1 VHNDKAAQ
9 AELDA
14 LGLEVLPVVILPDGR
29 SLVVGH
35 VAQLR
40 EFLGMPPEE
49 GKPWHELVDAAERAL
64 MAFELLL
71 TQVPD
76 EKITLPTPN
85 RGRDMRNMTVNIF
98 SLMQELIVCMD
109 TGHFSYAA
117 HKDHDKVSV
126 NFTKA
131 SELIAYAQDLRQR
144 WAKRAR
150 EVAPDEID
158 AFVST
163 DRKGDL
169 TQYLVLD
176 AGARH
181 AAGHLMQAYQFMRDQ
196 DIEPAEPLTREDL
209 KPIQVQ
215 ESLY

>member
-1 VHNDKAAQ
+1 MHLDPSAQ

-14 LGLEVLPVVILPDGR
+14 LGLEVLPVVIQGDR
-29 SLVVGH
+29 HLVVGH

-40 EFLGMPPEE
+40 EWLGMPPED
-49 GKPWHELVDAAERAL
+49 GASWHDLVDAAERVL

-71 TQVPD
+71 EGLPD
-76 EKITLPTPN
+76 DKITLPTPN

-117 HKDHDKVSV
+117 HKEHDKIAVD
-126 NFTKA
+126 FTKT
-131 SELIAYAQDLRQR
+131 SELIAYAKDLRQR
-144 WAKRAR
+144 WAARAR
-150 EVAPDEID
+150 EVKPEEMDG
-158 AFVST
+158 FVST

-181 AAGHLMQAYQFMRDQ
+181 AAGHLLQAYQFMK
-196 DIEPAEPLTREDL
+196 DIGLPVKEALSREEM

>member
-1 VHNDKAAQ
+1 VHNNPAAQ

-14 LGLEVLPVVILPDGR
+14 LGLEVLPVVIQGDR
-29 SLVVGH
+29 HVVVGH

-49 GKPWHELVDAAERAL
+49 GAQWHELVDAAERAL

-71 TQVPD
+71 EQLPD
-76 EKITLPTPN
+76 DKIALPTPN

-117 HKDHDKVSV
+117 HKEHDKIAV
-126 NFTKA
+126 NFTKT
-131 SELIAYAQDLRQR
+131 SQLIEYARDLRKR
-144 WAKRAR
+144 WAERAR
-150 EVAPDEID
+150 RVTGDDID
-158 AFVST
+158 GFVST
-163 DRKGDL
+163 DRKGDM
-169 TQYLVLD
+169 TQYFVLD

-196 DIEPAEPLTREDL
+196 GIEPAEPLTREDL
-209 KPIQVQ
+209 RPIQVQ

>member
-1 VHNDKAAQ
+1 MHNDPAAQ

-40 EFLGMPPEE
+40 EFLGMPPET
-49 GKPWHELVDAAERAL
+49 GAGWHELVDAAERVL

-71 TQVPD
+71 EQLPD
-76 EKITLPTPN
+76 DKITLPTPN

-109 TGHFSYAA
+109 TGHFSYTA
-117 HKDHDKVSV
+117 HKEHDKIAV
-126 NFTKA
+126 NFTKT
-131 SELIAYAQDLRQR
+131 SELIAYAKDLRVR

-150 EVAPDEID
+150 EVKPEEMD

-181 AAGHLMQAYQFMRDQ
+181 ACGHLLQAYQFMN
-196 DIEPAEPLTREDL
+196 DIGHPIEEALTREDM

>member
-1 VHNDKAAQ
+1 MHNNPAAQ

-49 GKPWHELVDAAERAL
+49 AKPWHELVDAAERVL
-64 MAFELLL
+64 MAFEILL
-71 TQVPD
+71 TQLPD
-76 EKITLPTPN
+76 DKITLPTPN

-98 SLMQELIVCMD
+98 SLMEELIVTID
-109 TGHFSYAA
+109 TGHFSYQA
-117 HKDHDKVSV
+117 HKDHDAKSV
-126 NFTKA
+126 NFTKTA
-131 SELIAYAQDLRQR
+131 ELIAYAKDARER

-150 EVAPDEID
+150 EVAPDEVD

-181 AAGHLMQAYQFMRDQ
+181 AAGHLLQAYQFLRQLGM
-196 DIEPAEPLTREDL
+196 EPHEPMTREEM

>member
-1 VHNDKAAQ
+1 MHNDPAAQ

-49 GKPWHELVDAAERAL
+49 GAKWHDLVDAAERAL

-71 TQVPD
+71 EQLPD
-76 EKITLPTPN
+76 DKITLPTPN

-117 HKDHDKVSV
+117 HKEHDKIAV
-126 NFTKA
+126 NFTKT
-131 SELIAYAQDLRQR
+131 SELIAYARDLRAR

-150 EVAPDEID
+150 EMAPDD
-158 AFVST
+158 TFGFVST

-196 DIEPAEPLTREDL
+196 GIEPAEPLTREDL

>member
-1 VHNDKAAQ
+1 VHNNPAAQ

-49 GKPWHELVDAAERAL
+49 AKPWHELVDAAERVL
-64 MAFELLL
+64 MAFEILL
-71 TQVPD
+71 TQLPD
-76 EKITLPTPN
+76 AHITDPTPN

-98 SLMQELIVCMD
+98 SLMEELIVTMD
-109 TGHFSYAA
+109 TGHFSYQA
-117 HKDHDKVSV
+117 HKDHDKKSVEYTRVSQLQ
-126 NFTKA
+126 T
-131 SELIAYAQDLRQR
+131 YAKDARRR
-144 WAKRAR
+144 WAARAR
-150 EVAPDEID
+150 LVTADETE
-158 AFVST
+158 ALVTT

-169 TQYLVLD
+169 TQYLALD

-181 AAGHLMQAYQFMRDQ
+181 AAGHLLQAYQFLRNLG
-196 DIEPAEPLTREDL
+196 IEPAEPMTREEM

>member
-1 VHNDKAAQ
+1 MHLDPTAQ

-14 LGLEVLPVVILPDGR
+14 LGLEVLPVVIQGDR
-29 SLVVGH
+29 HLVVGH

-40 EFLGMPPEE
+40 EWLGMPPED
-49 GKPWHELVDAAERAL
+49 GASWHDLVDAAERVL

-71 TQVPD
+71 EGLPD
-76 EKITLPTPN
+76 DKITLPTPN

-117 HKDHDKVSV
+117 HKEHDKIAVD
-126 NFTKA
+126 FTKT
-131 SELIAYAQDLRQR
+131 SELIAYAQDLRRR

-150 EVAPDEID
+150 EVKPEEMDG
-158 AFVST
+158 FVST

-181 AAGHLMQAYQFMRDQ
+181 AAGHLLQAYQFMK
-196 DIEPAEPLTREDL
+196 DIGLPVKEALSREEM